1 MGQESLKS
9 PHGFMLEQALT
20 LTFPLTNNQIEY
32 EACLLGL
39 EIATDMKVQV
49 LIVFN
54 VSKLMVNQL
63 NGEYQVKETILQR
76 VDLLSKLSNIEEHEG
91 MENIVRQTIHVSR
104 FVMMIERQE
113 SWTELILEYIHN
125 GVKPKDQRE
134 RRKLQRQIAKFCI
147 IDTIFTT
154 KDSHSY
160 S

>member
-1 MGQESLKS
+1 VGQESLKS

-76 VDLLSKLSNIEEHEG
+76 VDLLSKLSNIEEHDR
-91 MENIVRQTIHVSR
+91 MVTVVRQTIHAPW
-104 FVMMIERQE
+104 FFMMIERQE
-113 SWTELILEYIHN
+113 SWMELILEYIEN
-125 GVKPKDQRE
+125 GISLEEIK
-134 RRKLQRQIAKFCI
+134 RKEGNFKEGLQI
-147 IDTIFTT
+147 
-154 KDSHSY
+154 SV
-160 S
+160 